1 VSNRA
6 WVSTN
11 GGRGAIGALAISAI
25 VALWTLVH
33 AIRIEQVPE
42 GPAPQFSVGGA
53 LTAPAQSPS
62 ISVAAAVDADPFAPD
77 RNAPETRYR
86 APSEESE
93 ETAAKSA
100 PVEPVV
106 LGTGASDPA
115 HGFATVQLGDGP
127 ASIVRVGDKIGEYT
141 VKSIERGHVVFTTP
155 SGKKLDIPELKP

>member
-1 VSNRA
+1 VSDRA

-11 GGRGAIGALAISAI
+11 AGRGAIAALALSLM

-33 AIRIEQVPE
+33 AIRIEAVPE
-42 GPAPQFSVGGA
+42 GAAPQFSVGGA
-53 LTAPAQSPS
+53 LSAPAQAPS
-62 ISVAAAVDADPFAPD
+62 INVAAAVDADPFAPD

-93 ETAAKSA
+93 EAAAKTA

-106 LGTGASDPA
+106 LGTAASDA
-115 HGFATVQLGDGP
+115 THGFATVQLADGP
-127 ASIVRVGDKIGEYT
+127 ATIVRAGDKIGEYT

>member
-1 VSNRA
+1 MSDRE

-11 GGRGAIGALAISAI
+11 AGRGAIAALALSLL
-25 VALWTLVH
+25 VALWTLAH
-33 AIRIEQVPE
+33 AIRIEAVPE

-53 LTAPAQSPS
+53 LATPAAAPPTD
-62 ISVAAAVDADPFAPD
+62 VAAAVDADPFAPD

-86 APSEESE
+86 APSEENE
-93 ETAAKSA
+93 EAAAKPA

-106 LGTGASDPA
+106 LGTAVSDAA
-115 HGFATVQLGDGP
+115 HGFATVQLADGP
-127 ASIVRVGDKIGEYT
+127 ATIVRVGDKIGEYI

>member
-1 VSNRA
+1 MSDRE

-11 GGRGAIGALAISAI
+11 AGRGAIAALALSLAA
-25 VALWTLVH
+25 ALWTLGH
-33 AIRIEQVPE
+33 AIRIEPVPE
-42 GPAPQFSVGGA
+42 APAPEFSMSGA
-53 LTAPAQSPS
+53 LATTPVTPP

-77 RNAPETRYR
+77 RNAPEARYR

-93 ETAAKSA
+93 ETAAKVA

-106 LGTGASDPA
+106 LGTAASDGER
-115 HGFATVQLGDGP
+115 GFATVQLGDG
-127 ASIVRVGDKIGEYT
+127 AATIVRVGDKIGDYT